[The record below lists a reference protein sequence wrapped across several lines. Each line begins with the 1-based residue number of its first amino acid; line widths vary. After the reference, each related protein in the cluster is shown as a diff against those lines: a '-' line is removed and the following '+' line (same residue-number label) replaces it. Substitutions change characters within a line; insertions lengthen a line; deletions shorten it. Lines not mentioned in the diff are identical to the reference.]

1 MRSILVNA
9 DRKPG
14 NDARIDTALDLARQ
28 FGAHVSVLV
37 DTPVTRYIAMD
48 PMGGSYVI
56 SDALEEAR
64 GEDDAAASDIETRMA
79 RDDVPFDVL
88 RSEDDPVSALANA
101 ARLSDLVIVSRSG
114 RRMSLQR
121 SWCSWKK
128 DMAASSTRTGPVVA
142 AGSSTIRAVA
152 ARALSCGTSCTERRR
167 SSDVA
172 ANCWLWSP
180 TGEEEEEEEAT
191 GRK

>member
-64 GEDDAAASDIETRMA
+64 GEDDAAASAGSRPA
-79 RDDVPFDVL
+79 R
-88 RSEDDPVSALANA
+88 RHASADADSP
-101 ARLSDLVIVSRSG
+101 RLHRLG
-114 RRMSLQR
+114 RR
-121 SWCSWKK
+121 
-128 DMAASSTRTGPVVA
+128 
-142 AGSSTIRAVA
+142 
-152 ARALSCGTSCTERRR
+152 
-167 SSDVA
+167 
-172 ANCWLWSP
+172 
-180 TGEEEEEEEAT
+180 
-191 GRK
+191 